1 MAEGGPRACTCT
13 SRVSRTRP
21 SPCRPPCGGGGL
33 TRRRAPEAGHPPFPT
48 AALAFVRYYVLRRRL
63 AFGAVFA
70 LVVAA
75 ALCAVAVQYGMR
87 LLVDA
92 MAAGA
97 GRPARRLGRRSPPSW
112 A

>member
-1 MAEGGPRACTCT
+1 M
-13 SRVSRTRP
+13 
-21 SPCRPPCGGGGL
+21 

-97 GRPARRLGRRSPPSW
+97 ADRPAVW
-112 A
+112 APLAAFMGLIAAESALWRMLSFPVAEEN